1 MRKFYFFGALLFAAA
16 FPALAEPPEAEKN
29 IRKLHFVQDDAQDY
43 MVSKLYHLQYAQSN
57 DLLPFVQGMIMR
69 YNTNSSANCIT
80 YGTDNKQLL
89 AVTCPVKM
97 MPYVDEFVRLADRPI
112 RLDGKVPGEIIQ
124 GTGITRAVYRPK
136 YRSGQVLLD
145 VLVNSVIGTAILE
158 NPSTKRL

>member
-29 IRKLHFVQDDAQDY
+29 IRKLHFIQDDAQDY

-80 YGTDNKQLL
+80 YGADNKQLL

-97 MPYVDEFVRLADRPI
+97 MPYVDDFIAKVDRNIPVSN
-112 RLDGKVPGEIIQ
+112 REAGEIIK
-124 GTGITRAVYRPK
+124 GTGITRAVYHPK
-136 YRSGQVLLD
+136 FRSGDEIVQVLI
-145 VLVNSVIGTAILE
+145 NSVIGLACAIFL
-158 NPSTKRL
+158 SSLVI